1 MASMDHAATLI
12 YSGRS
17 PRTPRAESTATPG
30 PKKHAE
36 LEMTES
42 LMTRIAR
49 GEEAAVAEVMEQYG
63 SLVWAI
69 ARRLTRN
76 PSDAEDAVQEIFT
89 DIWRSAHRFDPTAG
103 SEKVFVT
110 TIARRRLIDRM
121 RRLSNRVQTEST
133 DVLDE
138 LGFHTPDTAA
148 EISLEAE
155 RAAKV
160 VAQLRPEQR
169 KVIELGLLHGL
180 SHSDIA
186 RVTGMPLGTVKTFM
200 RRGLIQV
207 REMMGIGPEAAGAEA
222 DA

>member
-1 MASMDHAATLI
+1 
-12 YSGRS
+12 
-17 PRTPRAESTATPG
+17 
-30 PKKHAE
+30 
-36 LEMTES
+36 MTES
-42 LMTRIAR
+42 LMNRIAR

-103 SEKVFVT
+103 SEKVFIT

-222 DA
+222 EA

>member
-1 MASMDHAATLI
+1 MTTLAMRQTTI
-12 YSGRS
+12 H
-17 PRTPRAESTATPG
+17 PRTAPAESVADPAA
-30 PKKHAE
+30 KRKVSHD
-36 LEMTES
+36 MTEP

-49 GEEAAVAEVMEQYG
+49 GDNAAVTEVMEQYG

-89 DIWRSAHRFDPTAG
+89 DVWRSAHRYDAAAG
-103 SEKVFVT
+103 SEKVFIT

-121 RRLSNRVQTEST
+121 RRVANRIQTESS

-148 EISLEAE
+148 EVSVEAE
-155 RAAKV
+155 QAARV
-160 VAQLRPEQR
+160 VARLRPEQR

-186 RVTGMPLGTVKTFM
+186 AVTGMPLGTVKTFM

-207 REMMGIGPEAAGAEA
+207 REMMGIDPVPVGAASGA
-222 DA
+222 